1 MNGFLL
7 LLTVSLLVVVQMR
20 TGVLG
25 QNATT
30 AAAAPATTPAKKG
43 PGGGAT
49 AAAAAAATTAKK
61 TPGKPSKAG
70 ASPIMDVGACS
81 FLLLANNLMCLF
93 YLS

>member
-7 LLTVSLLVVVQMR
+7 LLTVSLLVVVQIR

-49 AAAAAAATTAKK
+49 AAATTTSTTKK
-61 TPGKPSKAG
+61 TPGKPPKAG
-70 ASPIMDVGACS
+70 ASPIMDAGACS